1 MFSRI
6 RKRFTYANVAM
17 TLALVFAMSGGA
29 YAAKHYLITSTK
41 QISPKVL
48 KALKGANGKSGAAGL
63 AGLAGA
69 QGAQGPQGAAGAKGE
84 NGAPGAKGENGA
96 PGAKGENGTTGFTET
111 LPSKKTLKGEWN
123 ADGSAMP
130 GAEKTH
136 FRSSV
141 SYALPLVAGPATHY
155 IRVEEGE
162 GEHLEAT
169 VVKEGKCKGTVEE
182 PEAAPGNLC
191 VFAKSEENTIK
202 EVETSPGVFFKYP
215 VVCKRETEECFTGGE
230 GEGSRFGFGIEAL
243 SKESG
248 EMVFAAGTW
257 AVTAK

>member
-17 TLALVFAMSGGA
+17 TLALVFAMTGGA

-123 ADGSAMP
+123 ADGSAP
-130 GAEKTH
+130 GAFTH

-191 VFAKSEENTIK
+191 VFAKQEENTIK
-202 EVETSPGVFFKYP
+202 EFVVDPGPPPVIHRYP
-215 VVCKRETEECFTGGE
+215 VVCKRETEECFNGGE
-230 GEGSRFGFGIEAL
+230 GEGSRFGFGMEAL
-243 SKESG
+243 SIEEG
-248 EMVFAAGTW
+248 LVFAAGTW